1 MPERITGQRPWES
14 GRATMASGRAR
25 AQCSA
30 MEGELFCRRVKKPLL
45 DGEFS
50 RRTSL
55 DLRDRSLDRS
65 DPHSI
70 DFIKG
75 ASRWV
80 AFVLARAR
88 SAGCRRGQPN
98 FETPHGWRRSG
109 CPPWARGCPSWARR
123 ARTRA
128 GPAGSSW
135 FARPSS
141 SAGATRRRAPDVRS
155 TRSPVRRGAGGPTP
169 RSDRPRRASTASSRP
184 WPRRNSCRRCRR
196 SPARRCA
203 ARSAA
208 ARRCGGR
215 YRPGRRR
222 PARRRGRSPAA
233 PARSTSRR
241 CRRST
246 PATPPAP
253 SGRSATSQ

>member
-1 MPERITGQRPWES
+1 MGPLLGGTPCRNGSPGSVRGSRAARRWRP
-14 GRATMASGRAR
+14 GGR

-30 MEGELFCRRVKKPLL
+30 MERLFCRRVKKKLL
-45 DGEFS
+45 NGEFS
-50 RRTSL
+50 RRISL
-55 DLRDRSLDRS
+55 DLRARSLDRS

-75 ASRWV
+75 ASRWE

-88 SAGCRRGQPN
+88 PAGCPN
-98 FETPHGWRRSG
+98 FETPHIWRRSG
-109 CPPWARGCPSWARR
+109 CPPWARVCPSWARR

-135 FARPSS
+135 SARPSS
-141 SAGATRRRAPDVRS
+141 SAGATRRRAPDARS
-155 TRSPVRRGAGGPTP
+155 TRSPVRRGADGRTP

-184 WPRRNSCRRCRR
+184 WPRRSSCRRCRR

-215 YRPGRRR
+215 CRPGRRR
-222 PARRRGRSPAA
+222 PARA

-246 PATPPAP
+246 PTTPPAP

>member
-1 MPERITGQRPWES
+1 MGPLPGGTPCRNGSPGSVRGS
-14 GRATMASGRAR
+14 RAARRWHPGGRAR
-25 AQCSA
+25 SA
-30 MEGELFCRRVKKPLL
+30 APWMESFFCRRVKKPLL

-88 SAGCRRGQPN
+88 PAGCRRGQPN

-141 SAGATRRRAPDVRS
+141 SAGATRRRAPEAHTPDLLDTSFNYIRTKVDIS
-155 TRSPVRRGAGGPTP
+155 TLRLCSCY
-169 RSDRPRRASTASSRP
+169 SSSRLAGMP
-184 WPRRNSCRRCRR
+184 
-196 SPARRCA
+196 
-203 ARSAA
+203 
-208 ARRCGGR
+208 
-215 YRPGRRR
+215 
-222 PARRRGRSPAA
+222 
-233 PARSTSRR
+233 
-241 CRRST
+241 
-246 PATPPAP
+246 
-253 SGRSATSQ
+253 